1 MAAKADGNTIRTERT
16 RARILA
22 ESLTLFNERGEANV
36 TTGMIAEALGMSPGN
51 LYYHFRN
58 KDEIVERLFARFEE
72 RVDVQPA
79 APAGGAAPRDA
90 PWGPEAIED
99 LWLYL
104 HLMLEGMRDYRFLY
118 RNLDDLTARNSRLHL
133 HFNRIVDRKLAA
145 VEALCEDL
153 VRVRAMR
160 ATPAEIRTLA
170 RNVLVV
176 ATYWL
181 NFQALRAPRAKRAVG
196 DEVDLGEAAYQVMAL
211 IAPYLAGAARRHHD
225 RLSRHYID

>member
-22 ESLTLFNERGEANV
+22 ESLRLFNERGEANV
-36 TTGMIAEALGMSPGN
+36 TTGTIAEALDMSPGN

-58 KDEIVERLFARFEE
+58 KDEIVEQLFARFEE
-72 RVDVQPA
+72 RIDVQPA
-79 APAGGAAPRDA
+79 APVGGA
-90 PWGPEAIED
+90 EAIED

-118 RNLDDLTARNSRLHL
+118 RNLDDLTARNRRLRE
-133 HFNRIVDRKLAA
+133 HFNRIVDRKLVA
-145 VEALCEDL
+145 VEALCAEL

-181 NFQALRAPRAKRAVG
+181 NFQALRARGARRPA
-196 DEVDLGEAAYQVMAL
+196 DEDPDLGEAAFQVMAL
-211 IAPYLAGAARRHHD
+211 IAPYLVGEARRHHE
-225 RLSRHYID
+225 RLGRTYID